1 MATDLRTTN
10 DEFTMTRFWAGL
22 EQKVQVTMR
31 RDRTNLGDLQPSD
44 KIFTSL
50 QLTRDEA
57 RAVALDLFKFAEG
70 QETEEFEV

>member
-1 MATDLRTTN
+1 MSTDLRTTN
-10 DEFTMTRFWAGL
+10 EEFSMTRFWAGL

-31 RDRTNLGDLQPSD
+31 RDRTNLGDLSASD

-57 RAVALDLFKFAEG
+57 RELAWDLFKFAEG
-70 QETEEFEV
+70 QEQEDL

>member
-1 MATDLRTTN
+1 MSTDLRTTN
-10 DEFTMTRFWAGL
+10 EEFSMTRFWAGL

-31 RDRTNLGDLQPSD
+31 RDRTNLGDLSASD

-57 RAVALDLFKFAEG
+57 RELALDLFKFAQG
-70 QETEEFEV
+70 QEQEDV

>member
-1 MATDLRTTN
+1 MSTDLRTTN
-10 DEFTMTRFWAGL
+10 EEFSMTRFWAGL

-31 RDRTNLGDLQPSD
+31 RDRTNLGDLSASD

-57 RAVALDLFKFAEG
+57 RELALDLFKFAQG
-70 QETEEFEV
+70 QEKEDI

>member
-1 MATDLRTTN
+1 MSTDLRTTN
-10 DEFTMTRFWAGL
+10 EEFSMTRFWAGL

-31 RDRTNLGDLQPSD
+31 RDRTNLGDLSASD

-57 RAVALDLFKFAEG
+57 RELALDLFKFAHG
-70 QETEEFEV
+70 QEQEDV

>member
-1 MATDLRTTN
+1 MSTDLRTTN
-10 DEFTMTRFWAGL
+10 EEFSMTRFWAGL

-31 RDRTNLGDLQPSD
+31 RDRTNLGDLSASD

-57 RAVALDLFKFAEG
+57 RSLALDLFKFVEG
-70 QETEEFEV
+70 QEQEDL

>member
-1 MATDLRTTN
+1 MSTDLRTTN
-10 DEFTMTRFWAGL
+10 EEFSMTRFWAGL

-31 RDRTNLGDLQPSD
+31 RDRTNLGDLSASD

-57 RAVALDLFKFAEG
+57 RELALDLFKFAEG
-70 QETEEFEV
+70 QEQEDV

>member
-1 MATDLRTTN
+1 MSTDLRTTN
-10 DEFTMTRFWAGL
+10 EEFSMTRFWAGL

-31 RDRTNLGDLQPSD
+31 RDRTNLGDVGPLD

-57 RAVALDLFKFAEG
+57 RELALDLFKFAEG
-70 QETEEFEV
+70 QEVEDI

>member
-1 MATDLRTTN
+1 MSTDLRTTN
-10 DEFTMTRFWAGL
+10 EEFSMTRFWAGL

-31 RDRTNLGDLQPSD
+31 RDRTNLGDLSASD

-57 RAVALDLFKFAEG
+57 RELALDLFKFAEG
-70 QETEEFEV
+70 QEQEDL

>member
-1 MATDLRTTN
+1 MSTDLRTTN
-10 DEFTMTRFWAGL
+10 EEFSMTRFWAGL

-31 RDRTNLGDLQPSD
+31 RDRTNLGDLSASD

-57 RAVALDLFKFAEG
+57 RELALDLFKFAQG
-70 QETEEFEV
+70 QEQEDI

>member
-1 MATDLRTTN
+1 MSTDLRTTN
-10 DEFTMTRFWAGL
+10 EEFSMTRFWAGL

-31 RDRTNLGDLQPSD
+31 RDRTNLGDLSASD

-57 RAVALDLFKFAEG
+57 RELALDLFKFAEG
-70 QETEEFEV
+70 QEQEDI

>member
-1 MATDLRTTN
+1 MSTDLLTTN
-10 DEFTMTRFWAGL
+10 EEFSMTRFWAGL

-31 RDRTNLGDLQPSD
+31 RDRTNLGDLSASD

-57 RAVALDLFKFAEG
+57 RELALDLFKFAEG
-70 QETEEFEV
+70 QEQEDV

>member
-10 DEFTMTRFWAGL
+10 DEFTMTRFWEGL
-22 EQKVQVTMR
+22 EQKVQVTQR
-31 RDRTNLGDLQPSD
+31 RDKTNLGDLQPSD
-44 KIFTSL
+44 RIFTSL

-57 RAVALDLFKFAEG
+57 RELALDLFKFAEG

>member
-10 DEFTMTRFWAGL
+10 EEFSMTRFWAGL

-31 RDRTNLGDLQPSD
+31 RDRTNLGDLSASD

-57 RAVALDLFKFAEG
+57 RELALDLFKFAEG
-70 QETEEFEV
+70 QEVEDV